1 MNRSLARR
9 YAPLAG
15 LVVAQLLII
24 AIAPSRSPEVTDL
37 AVGAEDGFFD
47 DGFVPGDPDAPE
59 GEGFIFDEETGQF
72 VDPGTGERRAGPGGQ
87 GPAGTTGGA
96 GRDAPG
102 PGDGRVPGDG
112 GGGGGGGA
120 AAGDTRHCRDGRQHD
135 VTPFAPPCVP
145 RFPEGADNG
154 GATYQGVTAE
164 KIRITRYAPPGN
176 AAVDAILASQDLAA
190 SEAQVDEFERAAVEF
205 LNTRYE
211 LWGREI
217 EVVKFTGECA
227 LLPPDPACLRRDAR
241 RLIAETRPFAVLWN
255 TPLGSAFFDEVAA
268 HRVIALGG
276 HHFPDSFRQARRPFT
291 WDTRISGSVAARHL
305 AEYWCKRLA
314 GRPAVQ
320 AGDPL
325 MQRQERRLGII
336 TPDDP
341 ANVQV
346 LNELKAMVRGCGS
359 GVVAEFQYAQD
370 IDRANEQRNAGIDR
384 MQEHGVT
391 TISCICD
398 GIAPHFMVIT
408 AEERQY
414 RPEYILAG
422 TGLMDHDAYGRI
434 YGSAGTQWQQAWGL
448 SSLGAPQPYS
458 DNDAARVW
466 RATGRS
472 GQPYNTALF
481 AWHYYEM
488 LGGIIQMAGPNLNPA
503 TFEQGARRLG
513 SLGGGQ
519 NETRRFGEGDFTWM
533 SDMREVY
540 WSHTQRSRLDGRPG
554 SYVALNDGR
563 RFDLGQWP
571 QGEPRLPAKPR

>member
-9 YAPLAG
+9 YAPLAA
-15 LVVAQLLII
+15 LVVVQLLII
-24 AIAPSRSPEVTDL
+24 AIAPSRAPEATDL
-37 AVGAEDGFFD
+37 TFGGDGGFFD
-47 DGFVPGDPDAPE
+47 DELAAGDPNGFDDELEAEGFVLDEATGEFVNPE
-59 GEGFIFDEETGQF
+59 
-72 VDPGTGERRAGPGGQ
+72 TGERRAAPGRQQGTGGSGGQ
-87 GPAGTTGGA
+87 A
-96 GRDAPG
+96 
-102 PGDGRVPGDG
+102 G
-112 GGGGGGGA
+112 GGPRGDGGGA
-120 AAGDTRHCRDGRQHD
+120 AAGGGDTSHCRDGRQHD
-135 VTPFAPPCVP
+135 VTPFAPPCVGK
-145 RFPEGADNG
+145 FPEGANNG
-154 GATYQGVTAE
+154 GATYQGVTAD
-164 KIRITRYAPPGN
+164 KIRITRYAPAPN

-190 SEAQVDEFERAAVEF
+190 NAEEVDEFERAALEF
-205 LNTRYE
+205 LNSRYE
-211 LWGREI
+211 FYGREI
-217 EVVKFTGECA
+217 EVVKFTGSCP
-227 LLPPDPACLRRDAR
+227 LLPPEPQCLRDEAR

-276 HHFPDSFRQARRPFT
+276 HHFPDSFRQNRRPFV
-291 WDTRISGSVAARHL
+291 WDTRISGSVIARHL

-314 GRPAVQ
+314 GGNAVQ
-320 AGDPL
+320 AGDPRL
-325 MQRQERRLGII
+325 TLQERRLGII

-346 LNELKAMVRGCGS
+346 LNELKQMVRNCGS
-359 GVVAEFQYAQD
+359 GVVAEYQYAQD

-384 MQEHGVT
+384 MQENNVT

-408 AEERQY
+408 SEERQY

-422 TGLMDHDAYGRI
+422 SGLMDHDAFGRI

-448 SSLGAPQPYS
+448 SMLGAPQPFS

-488 LGGIIQMAGPNLNPA
+488 LGGIIQMAGPNLNPG

-513 SLGGGQ
+513 TLGGGQ
-519 NETRRFGEGDFTWM
+519 HETRRFGEGDYTWI

-540 WSHTQRSRLDGRPG
+540 WSHTTPSRLDGRPG
-554 SYVALNDGR
+554 SYVALNEGR
-563 RFDLGQWP
+563 RYDLGQWP
-571 QGEPRLPAKPR
+571 QGEPQLPNKPR